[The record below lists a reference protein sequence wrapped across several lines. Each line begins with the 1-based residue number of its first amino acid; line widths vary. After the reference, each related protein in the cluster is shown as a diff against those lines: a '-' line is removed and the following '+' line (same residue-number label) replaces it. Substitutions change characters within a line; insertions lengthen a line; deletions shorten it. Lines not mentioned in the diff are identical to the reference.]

1 MVDATSVPD
10 DMPGV
15 DRTHEKHQVVGQR
28 YGGSMSQRRD
38 IPPQLRV
45 YRALSSPVRTRLLE
59 VLRDQPDLDTA
70 DLAQRLDLHVNTV
83 RTHLGVLEE
92 AGLVEP
98 VTEERDR
105 PGRPRLLYRAVGDDS
120 SSEVAT
126 DDGYRFLAAILA
138 SYLGATSEDPAS
150 AAEQA
155 GRAWGGF
162 VVDKPTPFT
171 QLEPDQ
177 AIDRL
182 VTMLDEFGFSP
193 EVADP
198 GSDRPQI
205 LLRRCPFLE
214 VAREHQD
221 VVCSIHLGLMRGA
234 LEQLDTDVEARDL
247 IPWAQPD
254 GCISHL
260 QIGAAPR

>member
-1 MVDATSVPD
+1 MS
-10 DMPGV
+10 
-15 DRTHEKHQVVGQR
+15 RT
-28 YGGSMSQRRD
+28 RRE

-45 YRALSSPVRTRLLE
+45 YRALSSPVRARLLE
-59 VLRDQPDLDTA
+59 VLRDEPDLDA
-70 DLAQRLDLHVNTV
+70 AELAQRLDLHVNTV

-92 AGLVEP
+92 AGLVVP

-105 PGRPRLLYRAVGDDS
+105 PGRPRLLYRAVP
-120 SSEVAT
+120 EEQPPAAAN

-138 SYLGATSEDPAS
+138 SYLGATNEDPAS

-162 VVDKPTPFT
+162 VIDKPAPFT
-171 QLEPDQ
+171 RLEPTQ
-177 AIDRL
+177 AVDRL
-182 VTMLDEFGFSP
+182 VTMLDEFGFDP
-193 EVADP
+193 DVAGP
-198 GSDRPQI
+198 ASDRPRI
-205 LLRRCPFLE
+205 LLRRCPFLD
-214 VAREHQD
+214 VAREYQD

-234 LEQLDTDVEARDL
+234 LEQLDAGVEAQDL

-260 QIGAAPR
+260 QVEAPPR

>member
-1 MVDATSVPD
+1 
-10 DMPGV
+10 
-15 DRTHEKHQVVGQR
+15 
-28 YGGSMSQRRD
+28 MSQQRRE
-38 IPPQLRV
+38 IPPRLRV
-45 YRALSSPVRTRLLE
+45 YRALSSPVRARLLE
-59 VLRDQPDLDTA
+59 VLRDDPDLDTA
-70 DLAQRLDLHVNTV
+70 ELAQRLDLHVNTV

-105 PGRPRLLYRAVGDDS
+105 PGRPRLLYRAVAEDQQPDAVSDDR
-120 SSEVAT
+120 
-126 DDGYRFLAAILA
+126 GYRFLAAILA
-138 SYLGATSEDPAS
+138 SYLGAASEDPTS

-162 VVDKPTPFT
+162 VIDKPAPFT
-171 QLEPDQ
+171 RLEPTQ

-182 VTMLDEFGFSP
+182 VAMLHDRGFEPDIENRDADEP
-193 EVADP
+193 
-198 GSDRPQI
+198 RI
-205 LLRRCPFLE
+205 LLRRCPFLD

-234 LEQLDTDVEARDL
+234 LEQLGVDVDAHDL

-254 GCISHL
+254 VCISHL
-260 QIGAAPR
+260 RVGGRAG

>member
-1 MVDATSVPD
+1 
-10 DMPGV
+10 
-15 DRTHEKHQVVGQR
+15 
-28 YGGSMSQRRD
+28 MSQTRRE

-59 VLRDQPDLDTA
+59 VLRDEPDLDTA
-70 DLAQRLDLHVNTV
+70 ELALRLDLHVNTV

-98 VTEERDR
+98 ITEERDR
-105 PGRPRLLYRAVGDDS
+105 PGRPRLLYRAVPD
-120 SSEVAT
+120 EPEPEAVT
-126 DDGYRFLAAILA
+126 DDGYRFLATILA
-138 SYLGATSEDPAS
+138 SYLGATSDDPA
-150 AAEQA
+150 ATAEQA

-162 VVDKPTPFT
+162 VVDKPTPFAR
-171 QLEPDQ
+171 LEPGQ

-182 VTMLDEFGFSP
+182 VVMLDEFRFDP
-193 EVADP
+193 EVTDP
-198 GSDRPQI
+198 ESDRPQI
-205 LLRRCPFLE
+205 LLRRCPFLD
-214 VAREHQD
+214 VAREYQD

-234 LEQLDTDVEARDL
+234 LEQLGNDVQVQDL

-260 QIGAAPR
+260 QVDAPPR